1 MGQINQMS
9 ACMRFFFSRLFP
21 VPFILA
27 GVSAGTQNQPPAGT
41 QNQPPLG
48 T

>member
-1 MGQINQMS
+1 MANIPKKVVE
-9 ACMRFFFSRLFP
+9 RFIKAVL
-21 VPFILA
+21 L
-27 GVSAGTQNQPPAGT
+27 AGTQNQPPAGT